1 METEHQTRLTSSE
14 IAALW
19 SSYQNN
25 SLAICVFKYFL
36 EHVDDEDIKSI
47 VKYALTISEQNLS
60 QSKKILNENKQPIPV
75 GFTDKDVSPSAPRL
89 FSDTYYLF
97 YLKNMAKV
105 GLSVYG
111 VALATTAKSSVR
123 ELLSQAIQS
132 STDLYNK
139 TTDLLLVKGL
149 FVRPPYVSTSNDIDF
164 IDKKII
170 KLVF

>member
-1 METEHQTRLTSSE
+1 
-14 IAALW
+14 
-19 SSYQNN
+19 
-25 SLAICVFKYFL
+25 
-36 EHVDDEDIKSI
+36 
-47 VKYALTISEQNLS
+47 
-60 QSKKILNENKQPIPV
+60 
-75 GFTDKDVSPSAPRL
+75 
-89 FSDTYYLF
+89 
-97 YLKNMAKV
+97 MAKV

-139 TTDLLLVKGL
+139 TTDLLLAKGL

-170 KLVF
+170 KLVY